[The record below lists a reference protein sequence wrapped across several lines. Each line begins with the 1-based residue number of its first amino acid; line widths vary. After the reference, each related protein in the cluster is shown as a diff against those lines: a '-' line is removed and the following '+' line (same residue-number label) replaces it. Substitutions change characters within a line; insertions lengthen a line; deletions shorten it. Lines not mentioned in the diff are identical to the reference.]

1 MDSLV
6 LMSSM
11 LLPCSIIP
19 SSLRNKSLG
28 LAMDRCII
36 ISSTGEPR
44 SSMGELMIRR
54 ISTRRE
60 VAALVLLC
68 FNPIFFMPIHI
79 QILSVERLD
88 RVGSG
93 SVSVG

>member
-1 MDSLV
+1 
-6 LMSSM
+6 
-11 LLPCSIIP
+11 
-19 SSLRNKSLG
+19 
-28 LAMDRCII
+28 
-36 ISSTGEPR
+36 
-44 SSMGELMIRR
+44 MIRR

>member
-1 MDSLV
+1 MGSLI

-11 LLPCSIIP
+11 LSPCSTMP
-19 SSLRNKSLG
+19 SFLKNKNLE
-28 LAMDRCII
+28 LVMDRYITT
-36 ISSTGEPR
+36 SSTGEPR

-68 FNPIFFMPIHI
+68 CNPLFFFCAN
-79 QILSVERLD
+79 SYTNSF
-88 RVGSG
+88 GG
-93 SVSVG
+93 AFG

>member
-1 MDSLV
+1 M
-6 LMSSM
+6 
-11 LLPCSIIP
+11 P
-19 SSLRNKSLG
+19 SSSKNKNLE
-28 LAMDRCII
+28 LAMDRCITT
-36 ISSTGEPR
+36 SSTGEPR

-68 FNPIFFMPIHI
+68 CNPFFSMPIHI

-88 RVGSG
+88 RTRSD